1 MPTLAE
7 LPGLLDDTLA
17 RLLTWRHNSGRGDVS
32 GTEPGTSDHMLSLIP
47 AVESAVAAARS
58 LLSRLTHL
66 AHESE
71 LMFETMDFRFVFDEE
86 RKLFAIGYNV
96 TELRPDNSFYDLLA
110 SEARLASFVAI
121 AKGDVPQEHWFRM
134 GRQLTSV
141 NGSQVLISWTGTM
154 FEYLMP
160 LLVMRNYE
168 GTLLDQTY
176 RAVVARQI
184 EYGRERGVPWGI
196 SESAYNV
203 RDLHLNY
210 QYGPF
215 GVPGLGLKRGLI
227 EDLVTSPYATVLAA
241 MVRPRSA
248 MENLRVLAKE
258 GALSGYGFYEAID
271 YTSERLPQGQK
282 RVMIRALMT
291 HHQGMSLVALD
302 NALLNGL
309 MEQRFHSD
317 PLVQATELLLQ
328 ERIPVG
334 VVAAH
339 PRAEEVLS
347 GRILQT
353 LPGMI
358 TRVYNTANLE
368 TPRTQLL
375 SNGTY
380 NLMITTAGSGY
391 SASGR
396 NAVTRWREDVTRDN
410 WGSFVYLRDVRSG
423 SVWSAGHQPVQRRP
437 QSYEVSFSEDKA
449 DFWRTDAGIVTHMEV
464 VVSAE
469 DNAEVRRISLTNN
482 SLRTREI
489 ELTSYAEIVLA
500 PQQADAAHPAFSNL
514 FIETEFF
521 AAENALLAHRRQRA
535 REDEQIWAVHAVV
548 AEGEILGAVQYETDR
563 GRFLGRGHTP
573 ADPVA
578 VMEERPLSNTVG
590 AVLDPVFSLRRRVRI
605 KPNQTARV
613 SFSTAIAATRE
624 QAMMLADKYHDPNIF
639 ERESRLAWTK
649 AQVEMSHLTLDAED
663 AHLFQRLAARVLYS
677 DPTLRP
683 RPHVLALNTKAQ
695 SSLWAYAISGD
706 LPILLVRVNRVEDL
720 PMVRKIL
727 RGHEYL
733 HYKGLKVDLVILN
746 DHPPGYMQVLHKE
759 LEMLLRTSGL
769 QALQDK
775 PGGIF
780 LRRADIM
787 PEADRILLHAV
798 ARVVIVT
805 ERGSLEEQ
813 LERSAPEESLPPK
826 FVPRLPPQTYPEPTV
841 ELPELSFF
849 NGLGG
854 FHQGGREYVIVLG
867 TDQWTPAPWA
877 NIIANE
883 S

>member
-1 MPTLAE
+1 MEFVQRQEATFATLQKLAKLRGHFFNWYDTKTLQPLPPQYISTVDSGNLAGHLIALKQSFVELPDLKLCDERILRGLCDTLAAVSFEAERIGASQQRTQIVTVGQLREEIAACQQLLTGPASESLPFWASLFESLLRHTPVIEDIVDALAQEHGLETYEELRWWAQAFAQQVRSLESDLRRFTPWALSSFDMRLPAEVPGGTSLVWSQIVEPLNIVPTLAE
-7 LPGLLDDTLA
+7 LPTLIDA
-17 RLLTWRHNSGRGDVS
+17 TLERLLTLRDNPGRSEGAVS
-32 GTEPGTSDHMLSLIP
+32 GPTISRQISSITTTL
-47 AVESAVAAARS
+47 ESAAAAARS
-58 LLSRLTHL
+58 MLSRLTHL
-66 AHESE
+66 AQESE
-71 LMFETMDFRFVFDEE
+71 KVFEEMDFRFLFDEE

-121 AKGDVPQEHWFRM
+121 AKGDVSQEHWFRM

-141 NGSQVLISWTGTM
+141 NGSQALISWTGTM

-160 LLVMRNYE
+160 LLVMRTYE

-227 EDLVTSPYATVLAA
+227 EDLVTAPYATVLAA
-241 MVRPRSA
+241 MVRPRAA
-248 MENLRVLAKE
+248 MENLRLLAKE
-258 GALSGYGFYEAID
+258 GALSEFGFYEAID
-271 YTSERLPQGQK
+271 YTSERVPQNQK
-282 RVMIRALMT
+282 RVLIRALMT
-291 HHQGMSLVALD
+291 HHQGMIFVALD
-302 NALLNGL
+302 NALLNGR

-347 GRILQT
+347 GRVIQSS
-353 LPGMI
+353 PGLI

-380 NLMITTAGSGY
+380 HLMITTAGSGY

-410 WGSFVYLRDVRSG
+410 WGTFVYLRDVRSG

-437 QSYEVSFSEDKA
+437 QSYEVSFAEDKA

-535 REDEQIWAVHAVV
+535 QEDEPD
-548 AEGEILGAVQYETDR
+548 LGGTCRSR
-563 GRFLGRGHTP
+563 GR
-573 ADPVA
+573 
-578 VMEERPLSNTVG
+578 
-590 AVLDPVFSLRRRVRI
+590 
-605 KPNQTARV
+605 
-613 SFSTAIAATRE
+613 
-624 QAMMLADKYHDPNIF
+624 
-639 ERESRLAWTK
+639 
-649 AQVEMSHLTLDAED
+649 
-663 AHLFQRLAARVLYS
+663 
-677 DPTLRP
+677 
-683 RPHVLALNTKAQ
+683 
-695 SSLWAYAISGD
+695 
-706 LPILLVRVNRVEDL
+706 
-720 PMVRKIL
+720 
-727 RGHEYL
+727 
-733 HYKGLKVDLVILN
+733 
-746 DHPPGYMQVLHKE
+746 
-759 LEMLLRTSGL
+759 
-769 QALQDK
+769 
-775 PGGIF
+775 
-780 LRRADIM
+780 
-787 PEADRILLHAV
+787 
-798 ARVVIVT
+798 
-805 ERGSLEEQ
+805 
-813 LERSAPEESLPPK
+813 
-826 FVPRLPPQTYPEPTV
+826 
-841 ELPELSFF
+841 
-849 NGLGG
+849 
-854 FHQGGREYVIVLG
+854 
-867 TDQWTPAPWA
+867 
-877 NIIANE
+877 
-883 S
+883 